1 MGLFFPRYKT
11 FELKCYRAVK
21 CDDNEEGCKIWKK
34 TDSCF
39 ENDMG
44 EELANLTQLSQ
55 GVQILKI
62 CTLMGNNLQS
72 K

>member
-1 MGLFFPRYKT
+1 MTMKSNAK
-11 FELKCYRAVK
+11 FE
-21 CDDNEEGCKIWKK
+21 KK

-39 ENDMG
+39 ENDMS
-44 EELANLTQLSQ
+44 EELANLTQLSE

-72 K
+72 R